1 MAAENFYEAA
11 IRHWIGGAILEE
23 QEEYDDA
30 VCMQG
35 FAAECALKIIMEKAR
50 SIKMSD
56 PEEIGK
62 YKKQYSYFGEIL
74 LYNLQMMLLAD
85 MELLT
90 ILEPSCGLKLSKM
103 KLPSILFGDHP
114 ERRYFKDNT
123 YTKANAEDCRKA
135 AYSLIKEMVRM
146 RIDGYL

>member
-1 MAAENFYEAA
+1 MNGQVVRMGCTVLAAENFYEAA
-11 IRHWIGGAILEE
+11 LRHWIGGAILL
-23 QEEYDDA
+23 YD
-30 VCMQG
+30 
-35 FAAECALKIIMEKAR
+35 
-50 SIKMSD
+50 
-56 PEEIGK
+56 
-62 YKKQYSYFGEIL
+62 
-74 LYNLQMMLLAD
+74 LQMMLLAE